1 MPYLAL
7 SRQQRGQYHTENDNC
22 EGKQSQNEQ
31 EKGCKQEEENDG
43 RDQNE
48 VDLQGAYDAYYG
60 LLKCYEGNVIHGSAT
75 LDESFYGFSRSQQ
88 KLTQQQEALDEDG
101 PQRSEHQVVT
111 KSIHPES
118 VAERSDWTLVRV
130 NQLWVWVIGHSMST
144 TPVLRSRFC

>member
-7 SRQQRGQYHTENDNC
+7 SRQQRGQYHTGNDDC
-22 EGKQSQNEQ
+22 KGKQSQKEQ
-31 EKGCKQEEENDG
+31 EKACKQEEENNG

-60 LLKCYEGNVIHGSAT
+60 LLKCYKGNVIHGSAT
-75 LDESFYGFSRSQQ
+75 LDEFFYGSSR
-88 KLTQQQEALDEDG
+88 LTQQQAPLHEDR
-101 PQRSEHQVVT
+101 PQRNEHQVVT
-111 KSIHPES
+111 ESIHPES